1 MAQVGFTPV
10 QLYYS
15 TTAAA
20 VPTALRMQ
28 VGELAINITDE
39 KLFFKNAAGVVK
51 ILADASS
58 ATGNLPGG
66 SVGSVVYQAS
76 TGVTAYLPLGT
87 QGSLLF
93 AGATAP
99 QYLTLGTTNFILT
112 AGSISPQYVNPSS
125 VSVGY
130 ANTAGE
136 AADLLGGVANQIPY
150 QIAPDSTAFIVAPTT
165 PGFVLSWN
173 GSSFVWAA
181 APAATSA
188 IDIAGGTAGSVPY
201 QVAPGDTAF
210 TATGTAGFLL
220 TSGGTGVPTWTNP
233 GTLSVSFAATAG
245 SAASA
250 TTAGTANDINGGT
263 ANQIL
268 YQTAPGNTDFLPTG
282 NSGQVLTSQG
292 AGTAPAWQDQV
303 PAVSKGFVYY
313 CAQF

>member
-15 TTAAA
+15 TTTTA

-51 ILADASS
+51 VLADSSS

-66 SVGSVVYQAS
+66 GTGTLVYQAT
-76 TGVTAYLPLGT
+76 TGNTA
-87 QGSLLF
+87 
-93 AGATAP
+93 
-99 QYLTLGTTNFILT
+99 YLTLGTTNWILT
-112 AGSISPQYVNPSS
+112 AGTTAPQYVNPSS
-125 VSVGY
+125 VAVGY
-130 ANTAGE
+130 ADAAGE
-136 AADLLGGVANQIPY
+136 TSDILGGAANRIVY
-150 QIAPDSTAFIVAPTT
+150 QNATDSTDFIVAPTV
-165 PGFVLSWN
+165 PGFVLSWS

-188 IDIAGGTAGSVPY
+188 IDLAGGTAGSVPY

-210 TATGTAGFLL
+210 TPTGTAGFLL

-233 GTLSVSFAATAG
+233 SGLSVSFATTAG
-245 SAASA
+245 SAGSA
-250 TTAGTANDINGGT
+250 TTANTAIDVAGGT

-268 YQTAPGNTDFLPTG
+268 YQTAPGNTDFLPVG
-282 NSGQVLTSQG
+282 ASGQVLTSQG
-292 AGTAPAWQDQV
+292 AGAAPVWQDQV
-303 PAVSKGFVYY
+303 PAVSKSFVYF

>member
-15 TTAAA
+15 TTTTA

-51 ILADASS
+51 VLADSSS

-66 SVGSVVYQAS
+66 GTGTLVYQAT
-76 TGVTAYLPLGT
+76 TGNTA
-87 QGSLLF
+87 
-93 AGATAP
+93 
-99 QYLTLGTTNFILT
+99 YLTLGTTNWILT
-112 AGSISPQYVNPSS
+112 AGTTAPQYVNPSS
-125 VSVGY
+125 VAVGY
-130 ANTAGE
+130 ADAAGE
-136 AADLLGGVANQIPY
+136 TSDILGGAANRIVY
-150 QIAPDSTAFIVAPTT
+150 QNATDSTDFIVAPTV
-165 PGFVLSWN
+165 PGFVLSWS

-188 IDIAGGTAGSVPY
+188 IDLAGGTAGSVPY

-210 TATGTAGFLL
+210 TPTGTAGFLL
-220 TSGGTGVPTWTNP
+220 TSGGAGAPTWTNP
-233 GTLSVSFAATAG
+233 SGLSVNFATTAG
-245 SAASA
+245 SAGSA
-250 TTAGTANDINGGT
+250 VDVAGGT

-282 NSGQVLTSQG
+282 NAGQVLTSQG
-292 AGTAPAWQDQV
+292 AGTAPVWQDQV
-303 PAVSKGFVYY
+303 PAVSKSFVYF